1 MLRAA
6 TALAFLLSSIALA
19 ADDPIPLNKDE
30 RIVFLGDSITQGGGG
45 AKGYVTLVTK
55 AAAGKTQGPRRP
67 DLQCRNQRQ

>member
-45 AKGYVTLVTK
+45 AKG
-55 AAAGKTQGPRRP
+55 
-67 DLQCRNQRQ
+67 